1 MELGILRE
9 EVVPLCFDKSKY
21 AIVTIV
27 SVLRAGGACLCISP
41 DLPRDRRLGIIE
53 ETAARFVLCSASNN
67 ELIRHKG
74 TTVVTVSANMFS
86 LLQPSAS
93 FIPPHVA
100 SHSLA
105 FVLYTSGSTGK
116 PKGILLEH
124 VNICT
129 SIESYKES
137 MDVTPKTKLLH
148 FASYAFD
155 MSIYEIFTALT
166 CGACLSVP
174 HDFDRMNNLGGYIH
188 QHQITLAM
196 LTPTTV
202 SVLRPETLPHLKTL
216 VLAGEAI
223 TQDNVNTWAGKVDLV
238 DAYGPAETTI
248 CAVGR
253 IPERGWIPDTIGH
266 VVGGRGW
273 IATTENPQKLA
284 AIGAVGQLIVS
295 SPSFPQPTPLE

>member
-1 MELGILRE
+1 MELGIVQDA
-9 EVVPLCFDKSKY
+9 VVPLYFEKSAY
-21 AIVTIV
+21 AIVAIV

-41 DLPRDRRLGIIE
+41 DLPGDRVNSMIE
-53 ETAARFVLCSASNN
+53 ETSAKIILSSVSNR
-67 ELIRHKG
+67 ELIRHKNA
-74 TTVVTVSANMFS
+74 TVVTVSADTLRLLPPSSSFS
-86 LLQPSAS
+86 
-93 FIPPHVA
+93 PPHVT
-100 SHSLA
+100 SRSLA

-124 VNICT
+124 VSICT
-129 SIESYKES
+129 SIQSYIKTME
-137 MDVTPKTKLLH
+137 VTSKSRLLH

-166 CGACLSVP
+166 CGGCLCLP
-174 HDFDRMNNLGGYIH
+174 HNLDRMNDLEGYMFR
-188 QHQITLAM
+188 QQITLAM

-202 SVLRPETLPHLKTL
+202 SVLHPEALPHLKTL

-223 TQDNVNTWAGKVDLV
+223 TQDNVNTWAGKVNLV

-253 IPERGWIPDTIGH
+253 IPKCGWIPGTIGH

-273 IATTENPQKLA
+273 IATTDNPHKLA

-295 SPSFPQPTPLE
+295 LFLLKLNFR